1 MAEPPLPEPRVA
13 QEWLDAM
20 LLIRSFEER
29 AGELYAAG
37 EIAGFLH
44 LAAGEEAT
52 IVGSVRA
59 LRATDPLAST
69 YRAHAHALARGSDPG
84 RVMAEL
90 LGRIDGLCG
99 GRGGAMHV
107 ADPARGFMGGWGI
120 VGGHL
125 PITAGFALA
134 ADVLGRDDVALAH
147 FGDGAAQQGMFAETL
162 NLAALWGLP
171 VVFLAT
177 NNTTRPAHT
186 PAERHPDAA
195 DLLARGRGMGIEGLR
210 CDGTDVVDVHVTV
223 AEAVARARHERRPML
238 VEARTRRDADAIGA
252 LAERLAGEGLL
263 GPEARGALEARV
275 RGTVD
280 AAVAFARASPEPDP
294 ATLYDHAGGTP

>member
-1 MAEPPLPEPRVA
+1 MAERPLPEPRVA
-13 QEWLDAM
+13 QEWLEAM
-20 LLIRSFEER
+20 LLIRVLEER
-29 AGELYAAG
+29 AGELYNGG

-90 LGRIDGLCG
+90 LGRVDGLCG
-99 GRGGAMHV
+99 GRGGAMHL
-107 ADPARGFMGGWGI
+107 ADVARGFMGGWGI

-125 PITAGFALA
+125 PVTAGFALA

-177 NNTTRPAHT
+177 HNEARPAHT
-186 PAERHPDAA
+186 PPERHPDAA
-195 DLLARGRGMGIEGLR
+195 DLLDRARAMGVAGLR
-210 CDGTDVVDVHVTV
+210 CDGTDVVDVQATV
-223 AEAVARARHERRPML
+223 AEAAARARTERRPML
-238 VEARTRRDADAIGA
+238 VEARTRRDADPIGR
-252 LAERLAGEGLL
+252 LAERLTAESVLDAA
-263 GPEARGALEARV
+263 ARVIIEARV
-275 RGTVD
+275 RDTVD

-294 ATLYDHAGGTP
+294 AALYHHVPAP

>member
-1 MAEPPLPEPRVA
+1 MAEPSLPDPVVA
-13 QEWLDAM
+13 QEWLAAM
-20 LLIRSFEER
+20 LLIRRFEER

-44 LAAGEEAT
+44 RAAGEEAT

-59 LRATDPLAST
+59 LREQDRLVST
-69 YRAHAHALARGSDPG
+69 FRAPAHALARGSDPG

-90 LGRIDGLCG
+90 LGRAAGLSG
-99 GRGGAMHV
+99 GRGGALHV
-107 ADPARGFMGGWGI
+107 ADVERRFMGGFGI

-125 PITAGFALA
+125 PLAAGFALS
-134 ADVLGRDDVALAH
+134 ADVLGRDEVALAH

-177 NNTTRPAHT
+177 NNQARPAHM

-195 DLLARGRGMGIEGLR
+195 DLLDRGLGLGVRGLR
-210 CDGTDVVDVHVTV
+210 CDGGDVVAVQAT
-223 AEAVARARHERRPML
+223 VARAIRRARKKRRPIL
-238 VEARTRRDADAIGA
+238 VEALTRRDADPVAPFA
-252 LAERLAGEGLL
+252 QRLLDAGVLSAGEL
-263 GPEARGALEARV
+263 AALERTAGDRV
-275 RGTVD
+275 E
-280 AAVAFARASPEPDP
+280 AAVAFARAAPEPAPDTLLDHLP
-294 ATLYDHAGGTP
+294 AS

>member
-13 QEWLDAM
+13 QEWLEAM
-20 LLIRSFEER
+20 LLLRIFEER
-29 AGELYAAG
+29 AGELYTSG
-37 EIAGFLH
+37 EIGGFLH

-90 LGRIDGLCG
+90 LGRVDGLCG
-99 GRGGAMHV
+99 GRGGALHI
-107 ADPARGFMGGWGI
+107 ADVARGFLGGWGI

-177 NNTTRPAHT
+177 NNQARPAHT
-186 PAERHPDAA
+186 PPERHPDAA
-195 DLLARGRGMGIEGLR
+195 DLLDRARGMGIAGLR
-210 CDGTDVVDVHVTV
+210 CDGADVVDVQATV
-223 AEAVARARHERRPML
+223 AEAVERARAERRPML
-238 VEARTRRDADAIGA
+238 VEARTRRGADPIAP
-252 LAERLAGEGLL
+252 LAERLAVAGVLD
-263 GPEARGALEARV
+263 PAARVVVEARV
-275 RGTVD
+275 RDTVD

-294 ATLYDHAGGTP
+294 ATLHDHVPAP

>member
-1 MAEPPLPEPRVA
+1 MDERPLPEPRIA
-13 QEWLDAM
+13 QEWLAAM

-29 AGELYAAG
+29 ASELYSAG

-44 LAAGEEAT
+44 LATGEEAT

-69 YRAHAHALARGSDPG
+69 YRAHAHALACGSDPG

-90 LGRIDGLCG
+90 LGRADGLCG
-99 GRGGAMHV
+99 GRGGSMHI
-107 ADPARGFMGGWGI
+107 ADAERGFLGGWGI

-177 NNTTRPAHT
+177 NNTARPAQA
-186 PAERHPDAA
+186 PPERHPDAA
-195 DLLARGRGMGIEGLR
+195 DLLDRARGMGIAGRR
-210 CDGTDVVDVHVTV
+210 CDGTDVLDVHATV

-238 VEARTRRDADAIGA
+238 VEARTRRDADAITP
-252 LAERLAGEGLL
+252 LAERLAAAGALD
-263 GPEARGALEARV
+263 PEAHAALEARA
-275 RGTVD
+275 RAAVD

-294 ATLYDHAGGTP
+294 ATLYDHVPPS